1 MHSSSKIIK
10 SEPMSAKEIKTES
23 AHSMHSKE
31 QQQQQQQQHQQQ
43 QQQLMQQQQHQ
54 QAMSGHHGM
63 YQRHG
68 MGGIPQQQPSHGI
81 SREEELRR

>member
-1 MHSSSKIIK
+1 
-10 SEPMSAKEIKTES
+10 MSAKEIKTES

-31 QQQQQQQQHQQQ
+31 QQQQQQQHQQQQQQQ
-43 QQQLMQQQQHQ
+43 QQQLMAQQQHQ

>member
-1 MHSSSKIIK
+1 MHPSSKIIK
-10 SEPMSAKEIKTES
+10 TEGMSVKEIKTES
-23 AHSMHSKE
+23 GLSMHPKD
-31 QQQQQQQQHQQQ
+31 
-43 QQQLMQQQQHQ
+43 QQQLMQQQHQ

-68 MGGIPQQQPSHGI
+68 MPPQQQPPHGI